1 MKVSSSRESRVVD
14 RDTLVK
20 MQFDDDSLKS
30 YRDREGSMVK
40 GKKEVFFEVRKE
52 YFNAF

>member
-1 MKVSSSRESRVVD
+1 MVD

-30 YRDREGSMVK
+30 YRNREDIKVK
-40 GKKEVFFEVRKE
+40 EDKKVSFEVKMG
-52 YFNAF
+52 